1 MRPDLT
7 RCQLRI
13 DRLSA
18 GIATGMLLASPAIAA
33 NETGELK
40 PQAPAISRTSDAD
53 LAFGAFQRGL
63 YLTAFE
69 LALPRAKKGDAAAQT
84 LIAELYEKGLGV
96 RRDTKEAA
104 AWYEIA
110 AQSGNREAQFSYAV
124 KLLKGVDVPLDEA
137 RGMELM
143 KAASDAGH
151 PVAMF
156 NQAHRII
163 QERPTS
169 AGYRLALPLFEKSA
183 ELGVG
188 DAFYALSQIY
198 QAGSATGVQDPEKA
212 RYWLVRA
219 ARAGFDTA
227 QVELAI
233 ALANGT
239 DGPQD
244 QELAVSW
251 FKIAAN
257 AGNVIA
263 QNRLAHLLVN
273 GVGVDRSPVEAAKWH
288 ILARRAGRG
297 DTVLDDFLENLDADS
312 RTKALQLA
320 NRWPVNNTNKF

>member
-1 MRPDLT
+1 MRPGLM
-7 RCQLRI
+7 RF
-13 DRLSA
+13 
-18 GIATGMLLASPAIAA
+18 LLKADHSMFAIAA
-33 NETGELK
+33 VLIIASHANAADEVIQSEPKTPVVAK
-40 PQAPAISRTSDAD
+40 NVDAD
-53 LAFGAFQRGL
+53 LAYGAYQRGM
-63 YLTAFE
+63 YLTAFR
-69 LALPRAKKGDAAAQT
+69 LALPRANEGDAAAQT

-110 AQSGNREAQFSYAV
+110 AKSGNREAQFSYAV

-137 RGMELM
+137 RGMAMM
-143 KAASDAGH
+143 KNASDAGH

-198 QAGSATGVQDPEKA
+198 LAGSANGIQDPEKA
-212 RYWLVRA
+212 RHWLVRA

-239 DGPQD
+239 DGPKD
-244 QELAVSW
+244 EALAVSW

-263 QNRLAHLLVN
+263 QNRLAHLLVS
-273 GVGVDRSPVEAAKWH
+273 GVGAESSPIEAAKWH
-288 ILARRAGRG
+288 ILARRAGRN
-297 DTVLDDFLENLDADS
+297 DPALDEFLISLDDAS

-320 NRWPVNNTNKF
+320 NRWPFNNSNKF

>member
-1 MRPDLT
+1 M
-7 RCQLRI
+7 RI
-13 DRLSA
+13 DGLMLVIAA
-18 GIATGMLLASPAIAA
+18 GLMLASSAIAA
-33 NETGELK
+33 NESDEQK
-40 PQAPAISRTSDAD
+40 PEAPVVSKNTDAD
-53 LAFGAFQRGL
+53 LAFGAYQRGL

-69 LALPRAKKGDAAAQT
+69 LALPRAKGGDAAAQT
-84 LIAELYEKGLGV
+84 LIAELYQKGLGV

-137 RGMELM
+137 RGMKLM
-143 KAASDAGH
+143 KVASDAGH

-198 QAGSATGVQDPEKA
+198 QAGSATGIQDPEKA
-212 RYWLVRA
+212 RHWLVRA

-239 DGPQD
+239 DGPKD
-244 QELAVSW
+244 QALAVSW

-263 QNRLAHLLVN
+263 QNRLAHLLIN
-273 GVGVDRSPVEAAKWH
+273 GVGTESSPVEAAKWH
-288 ILARRAGRG
+288 ILARRAGRS
-297 DTVLDDFLENLDADS
+297 DTVLDEFLINLDEDS
-312 RTKALQLA
+312 RTKALKLA
-320 NRWPVNNTNKF
+320 NRWPVNNANKF